1 MQVDNSQYQ
10 GTAMIADL
18 DRIVFVGLNGRVAAL
33 DRRTGATVW
42 QWRSPK
48 HRNGYVSL
56 LLLDERQLIVSV
68 DGYTYCLHPRTGQQ
82 EWVNEL
88 KGFGTGVTSIVA
100 LGRYNPHDVLVA
112 AAAQTASRSSAAS
125 SGATTGT

>member
-1 MQVDNSQYQ
+1 
-10 GTAMIADL
+10 MIADL
-18 DRIVFVGLNGRVAAL
+18 DRIVFVGVNGRVAAL

-42 QWRSPK
+42 QWKSPK
-48 HRNGYVSL
+48 RMGGYVSL
-56 LLLDERQLIVSV
+56 LLLDERQLIVAV

-100 LGRYNPHDVLVA
+100 LDRHNPHDAMVA
-112 AAAQTASRSSAAS
+112 AAAQAASRSSATS
-125 SGATTGT
+125 T